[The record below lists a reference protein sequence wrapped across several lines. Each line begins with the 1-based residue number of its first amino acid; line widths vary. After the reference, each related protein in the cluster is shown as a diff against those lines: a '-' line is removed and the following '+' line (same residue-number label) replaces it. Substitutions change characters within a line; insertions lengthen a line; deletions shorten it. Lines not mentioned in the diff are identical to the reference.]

1 VEEPKM
7 ETTNEINNENINKSE
22 NQEVLSTLSL
32 DQILD
37 SELTNN
43 LQSIDNENPV
53 KIANN
58 I

>member
-1 VEEPKM
+1 VEGPKM
-7 ETTNEINNENINKSE
+7 GATNETNNENINKSE
-22 NQEVLSTLSL
+22 SQEVLSTLSL

-53 KIANN
+53 KITNN
-58 I
+58 T